1 MKETMPLETKQLE
14 RKERKKKKLAALANL
29 IKSND
34 KERQEEVMAERMVEP
49 VHEDEEAAVP
59 QINGN
64 NDDDGFTKV
73 R

>member
-1 MKETMPLETKQLE
+1 MPLETKQLE

-49 VHEDEEAAVP
+49 VHENEEAVVP

>member
-14 RKERKKKKLAALANL
+14 RKERKKKKLAALA
-29 IKSND
+29 KSND
-34 KERQEEVMAERMVEP
+34 RERQEEVMAERMVEP
-49 VHEDEEAAVP
+49 VPEDEEAAVP

>member
-49 VHEDEEAAVP
+49 VPEDEEAVVP

-64 NDDDGFTKV
+64 NDDDGFIKV

>member
-49 VHEDEEAAVP
+49 VREDEEAAVP